1 MDVEIIRKQIND
13 LLLAAPELAEDD
25 ILRADMIEAETNAI
39 DFLRRLER
47 NRQVALA
54 TIEALR
60 QWVDTIME
68 RSKRFDAREHA
79 IRTLMFKVLQTAN
92 LQKIELPEATLSIRA
107 GMPKVIIVEES
118 EIPNYYVRI
127 KREPNKILIGAALK
141 AGTNVPGA
149 TLSNAEPTLAIRTK

>member
-1 MDVEIIRKQIND
+1 MDVDTIRKQISD

-54 TIEALR
+54 TIKVLHEWVEALC
-60 QWVDTIME
+60 E
-68 RSKRFDAREHA
+68 RSKRFDVREHA

-92 LQKIELPEATLSIRA
+92 LHKIELPEATLSIRA
-107 GMPKVIIVEES
+107 GQPKVIITEEGD
-118 EIPNYYVRI
+118 IPDYYVRI